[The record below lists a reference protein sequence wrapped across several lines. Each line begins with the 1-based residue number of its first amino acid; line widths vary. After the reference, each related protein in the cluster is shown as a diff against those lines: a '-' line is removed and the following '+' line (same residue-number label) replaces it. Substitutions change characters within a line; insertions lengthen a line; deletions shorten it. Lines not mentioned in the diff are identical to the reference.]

1 MEVHHHP
8 DLHHKKKNFKEYFLE
23 FLMIFLAVIMGFIA
37 ENIREHLSQR
47 SKEKEYV
54 ASIIKDVNTDSSNL
68 HYMIYTYFPKLN
80 KWVDSSVNMLD
91 SPQTRYNDRLVYQAV
106 ENATLWRHFY
116 SNQRTLTQLK
126 NSGNFILIS
135 NQEAVKEILNYDN
148 RISTFT
154 PLNNN
159 LTVYEH
165 DVDTTQLR
173 FTDYRI
179 VRNLFKEQSSK
190 AFDFLTIND
199 IPTDARLKNFND
211 ENRVI
216 FANKL
221 KQMNVEDNIMLGQYE
236 ALYNESVN
244 LIHLLKKEYKQ

>member
-8 DLHHKKKNFKEYFLE
+8 NVEKKNFKEYFLE
-23 FLMIFLAVIMGFIA
+23 FLMIFLAVTMGYIA
-37 ENIREHLSQR
+37 ENIREHLSER

-54 ASIIKDVNTDSSNL
+54 TSIIKDLNTDSSNL
-68 HYMIYTYFPKLN
+68 HYIIYTYFPKLN
-80 KWVDSSVNMLD
+80 NWVDSCVNMLE
-91 SPQTRYNDRLVYQAV
+91 SPQANYNDRLIYQAV

-135 NQEAVKEILNYDN
+135 NEDVVKGILNYDN
-148 RISTFT
+148 RLSTFT

-159 LTVYEH
+159 LSVYEH

-179 VRNLFKEQSSK
+179 VRKLFNEQSSK
-190 AFDFLTIND
+190 AFDFFALND
-199 IPTDARLKNFND
+199 IPADARLKDFNN
-211 ENRVI
+211 ENKI
-216 FANKL
+216 HFANKL
-221 KQMNVEDNIMLGQYE
+221 KQMNIEDNIMLGQYQS
-236 ALYNESVN
+236 LYSESVN